1 MMANAT
7 ANGVHANGAHPE
19 GISTRFEESTYL
31 DYLPSI
37 YRQDMF
43 LGRFLRVFE
52 DILTP
57 IQRVADTL
65 PERFD
70 PNITTAPMLEF
81 LSSWVAAP
89 RGGLPE
95 YRWRKAIL
103 HSVWLYRWRGTRVGL
118 TRALELLTGHR
129 PYISDNSS
137 GMVLGSD
144 ANMGLNTALSDPSP
158 LQFHVAFECK
168 EDEIDRSLLEAIIQA
183 YKPGHVSYTVSF
195 SP

>member
-1 MMANAT
+1 MTMVSGAT
-7 ANGVHANGAHPE
+7 
-19 GISTRFEESTYL
+19 TRYEESAYL
-31 DYLPSI
+31 DYLPAI

-57 IQRVADTL
+57 IQRMADTL

-70 PNITTAPMLEF
+70 PNITTPPMLEF
-81 LSSWVAAP
+81 LARWVAAP

-95 YRWRKAIL
+95 DRWRKAIL
-103 HSVWLYRWRGTRVGL
+103 HSVWLYRWRGTRIGL
-118 TRALELLTGHR
+118 TRALELIAGRR
-129 PYISDNSS
+129 PFISDNSA

-144 ANMGLNTALSDPSP
+144 ASMGFNTALSDPVP
-158 LQFHVAFECK
+158 LQFHVAFDCR
-168 EDEIDRSLLEAIIQA
+168 EDEIDTSLVNDIIQA
-183 YKPGHVSYTVSF
+183 YKPGHVLYTVSF